1 MKPAMKPFDAVS
13 TREFLSKEEIGVVV
27 ETLREKPAFSAFD
40 AETLTDFVCKCEVVR
55 FGHHDVVWRKSD
67 GHWQYFMVLLEGC
80 LAAWGDTWDEAS
92 VDALVTK
99 GQLFGEPELF
109 GFDTTYRELVTLMQS
124 RILIA
129 PTKFVGSLLSSEQ
142 GPRFYEGLSVSLIE
156 KLRSQN
162 YLLKVRTGQNERR
175 LVKFLDNFTRD
186 PGWRDL
192 TNIKGKFQKD
202 NFRINIFFNADLI
215 SGLLCSVSR
224 QIAPVVKNFIE
235 WEVIRMFEAD
245 ENFNLA
251 SDPVDAARFPKS
263 SFPAFPYFQLE
274 LLDHRQLMRVLD
286 GAK

>member
-1 MKPAMKPFDAVS
+1 MKPFDAVS
-13 TREFLSKEEIGVVV
+13 TREFLSKQEIGVVV
-27 ETLREKPAFSAFD
+27 ETLRGKPAFSAFD
-40 AETLTDFVCKCEVVR
+40 VDTLTDFVCKCEVIR
-55 FGHHDVVWRKSD
+55 FGNHDVVWRKSD
-67 GHWQYFMVLLEGC
+67 GPWKYCMVLLEGC

-109 GFDTTYRELVTLMQS
+109 GFDTNYRELVTLMQS

-129 PTKFVGSLLSSEQ
+129 PTKYVGSLLESEQ
-142 GPRFYEGLSVSLIE
+142 GSRFYEGLSVSLVE
-156 KLRSQN
+156 KLRAQN

-186 PGWRDL
+186 RGWRDL

-202 NFRINIFFNADLI
+202 NFRINIFFNSDLL

-235 WEVIRMFEAD
+235 WEVLRMYEAD
-245 ENFNLA
+245 GNFKVSNEA
-251 SDPVDAARFPKS
+251 VSTDRFPKS
-263 SFPAFPYFQLE
+263 SFPDFPYFQLE
-274 LLDHRQLMRVLD
+274 LLDHRQLMRILD
-286 GAK
+286 GTK